1 MSREKHPARKG
12 AAMKN
17 PFMVIPFVLL
27 CCFAVG
33 CLQRGEVAEK
43 PKADVEADV
52 QAIKDRVAEL
62 NAAVN
67 AADLDGLMSI
77 YGDEAVR
84 IPPNEPPS
92 VGKEAIQKSA
102 QQMFDKMSPKEEKD
116 VVEDVQVSGNLAVAH
131 VKWSSLITP
140 KAGGEPS
147 NVSGNWILVFKRESG
162 NLWKII
168 YSIWNDE
175 TLVRPEQ
182 AE

>member
-1 MSREKHPARKG
+1 
-12 AAMKN
+12 MKST
-17 PFMVIPFVLL
+17 FMVIPLAFLL
-27 CCFAVG
+27 CLIVG
-33 CLQRGEVAEK
+33 CQQGVEVVEQ
-43 PKADVEADV
+43 PVPDVEADV
-52 QAIKDRVAEL
+52 QAIKDKIAGL

-67 AADLDGLMSI
+67 VADLDGLMSI

-102 QQMFDKMSPKEEKD
+102 QQMFDGMSPQEEKD

-140 KAGGEPS
+140 KDGGAPS
-147 NVSGNWILVFKRESG
+147 NVNGNWILVFKRESG

-175 TLVRPEQ
+175 TLVRPDQ